1 MNDQSISCVRVK
13 DSDVELGVEQPEKY
27 SAAARLTLGQFWKGP
42 DALPAERAHA
52 LVGASET
59 GLNFYVYL
67 RDSDI
72 YSRATADDQKMWT
85 LGDVA
90 EFFIKPGGGRT
101 DYWEIHITPNDFIMD
116 IYIPDRERFMAGK
129 ISWDEVVAPSS
140 QTRKRVQ
147 VGDGYWA
154 VEACVPWAAFGLNGI
169 PEGGVGWH
177 IAVCRYNYAGGSDDP
192 ELSSTASFSQAS
204 FHRHEEY
211 TQLVF

>member
-27 SAAARLTLGQFWKGP
+27 SAAARLTLGQFWKGL

-140 QTRKRVQ
+140 QTRKRVR